1 MDLPKNFEVLYTLP
15 PLQFKVAITG
25 YIAELVKE
33 VNELRQEVNKLKVNK
48 EPSAPV
54 KAENASVNAPKKGR
68 PYAKT
73 R

>member
-54 KAENASVNAPKKGR
+54 KAENAPVTAPKKGR